1 MSRIIGSHKAYV
13 EALTELR
20 NNFNPYNIN
29 TILYG
34 VGYTLSD
41 LPFFNYS
48 KEEIEHERELLY
60 KVVEAYEAFEDALN
74 EAVLW

>member
-1 MSRIIGSHKAYV
+1 MSRVSGNRKAYT
-13 EALTELR
+13 EALVEFT
-20 NNFNPYNIN
+20 NTFNPYNIN
-29 TILYG
+29 SMLYG

-48 KEEIEHERELLY
+48 KEEIEHEKELFY
-60 KVVEAYEAFEDALN
+60 KVVKAYEIFEDALN